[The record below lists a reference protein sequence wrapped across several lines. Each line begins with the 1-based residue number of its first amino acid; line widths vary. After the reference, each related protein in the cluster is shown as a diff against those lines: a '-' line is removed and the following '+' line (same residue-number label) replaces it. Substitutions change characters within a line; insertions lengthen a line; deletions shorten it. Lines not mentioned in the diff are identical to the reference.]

1 MPESSRGRVLHQ
13 LLPRGLARTL
23 VVVCGEE
30 ACTVGRLRREGSGQ
44 VRLDPLGRFAPQPLP
59 VIGRIGLPD
68 PQLGDGWADGLPFY
82 GKWFDDIGETD
93 VGYHLRRNIS
103 ALSRERLLEQI
114 RRDEQYAL
122 VGDYAAVFA
131 TILEVKQRV
140 PLVLLDDR
148 YLELV
153 SFPVVLPT
161 LAEEGLGTKLA
172 GILRIML
179 KAVSRNED
187 LAATTLT
194 GIEVDE
200 GE

>member
-1 MPESSRGRVLHQ
+1 M
-13 LLPRGLARTL
+13 
-23 VVVCGEE
+23 
-30 ACTVGRLRREGSGQ
+30 
-44 VRLDPLGRFAPQPLP
+44 RLDPLGRFAPQPLP